1 MMNRER
7 EVGRFAKKETLKGY
21 KRKKFR
27 ILKQLGVHGID
38 IHIFNKATNEIQ
50 VDNIALDF
58 IMTI

>member
-27 ILKQLGVHGID
+27 ILKQFGYHGD
-38 IHIFNKATNEIQ
+38 IHIFDKATTEIQ

-58 IMTI
+58 IMSI

>member
-1 MMNRER
+1 MMNRKR

-27 ILKQLGVHGID
+27 ILKQLGVSNVD
-38 IHIFNKATNEIQ
+38 IHIFDKAVNEIQ

-58 IMTI
+58 IMSI

>member
-1 MMNRER
+1 MMTRER
-7 EVGRFAKKETLKGY
+7 EIGRFAKKETLKGY

-27 ILKQLGVHGID
+27 ILKQLGVNVD
-38 IHIFNKATNEIQ
+38 IHVFDKATNEIQ

>member
-1 MMNRER
+1 MMTRER
-7 EVGRFAKKETLKGY
+7 EIGRFAKKETLKGY

-38 IHIFNKATNEIQ
+38 IHIFDKATTEIQ

-58 IMTI
+58 IMSI